1 MFLVDGKEKQKKKKS
16 RKKKRERKR
25 NEQKTANQ
33 REEAGKGK
41 GKEMKR
47 RMESK
52 GRTPDSYR
60 LSHFVAPL
68 YVAPSTAP
76 GNANPQASRRRKQNE
91 R

>member
-25 NEQKTANQ
+25 NEQKTANH
-33 REEAGKGK
+33 REEGGKGK

-76 GNANPQASRRRKQNE
+76 SNAKNPRQVSPDP
-91 R
+91 